1 MSKLQLDS
9 RIGCRTCRSD
19 LQLDRSARLD
29 GLDPEACLR
38 DNPEIKLRDGLAAN
52 VRFRYA
58 VDLFLAITRTRSR
71 DVLRHQTWIAL
82 TRGGPERP
90 WITWVS
96 STISM
101 FFVRQYFVHP
111 MFVDE
116 KFTRRHRSAA
126 TDSRY
131 NHRILVGIGGDEP
144 GNDGVIFIVF
154 RLLLQ
159 AVEQP
164 FPLLGMLAIF
174 DPEF

>member
-58 VDLFLAITRTRSR
+58 DDLFLAITRTRSR

-82 TRGGPERP
+82 TRGGPERL

-101 FFVRQYFVHP
+101 FFVRQSWGACANISCIRCSS
-111 MFVDE
+111 
-116 KFTRRHRSAA
+116 TRNSPAA
-126 TDSRY
+126 TVPPRPIPATTTAYWS
-131 NHRILVGIGGDEP
+131 VSE
-144 GNDGVIFIVF
+144 
-154 RLLLQ
+154 
-159 AVEQP
+159 
-164 FPLLGMLAIF
+164 GMNRATMA
-174 DPEF
+174 